1 LLEQGAKETVVLQ
14 GSHVGI
20 RKKSAGIFSELDAK
34 GTVAGQPFVYRV
46 NLSRWNTAFA
56 TPQNNCGSG
65 LARESGVSGNINAD

>member
-34 GTVAGQPFVYRV
+34 GTARAAPFVYRV
-46 NLSRWNTAFA
+46 NWSQGSSCKFQAASRKRR
-56 TPQNNCGSG
+56 G
-65 LARESGVSGNINAD
+65 L